1 MSVATDT
8 LAEIERARLISI
20 IRVDDARDELARALI
35 DGGVTVVELSLVSS
49 GALETLARWRSAFP
63 ELLVGAGTVLD
74 EGACE
79 RAVAAGAQFL
89 ISPGLE
95 PGVAAV
101 ARSAGIPYI
110 PGALTPTEVRSCLA
124 EGATLVKLFPAA
136 PLGSAYVSQLLG
148 PFPNLRLVPTG
159 GIDAANAPAFL
170 QAGAAAVAIG
180 ASLVGG
186 NSTYDD
192 VHAAARRLVSAIAAT
207 DKGEVRNAS

>member
-1 MSVATDT
+1 MSAAADP

-20 IRVDDARDELARALI
+20 VRVDDARDELARALL

-49 GALETLARWRSAFP
+49 GALETLSRWRAAFP

-74 EGACE
+74 ERACE

-95 PGVAAV
+95 PGVGAV

-136 PLGSAYVSQLLG
+136 PLGAGYLSQLLG
-148 PFPNLRLVPTG
+148 PFPKLRLVPTG
-159 GIDAANAPAFL
+159 GIDASNVRAFMD
-170 QAGAAAVAIG
+170 AGAAAVAIG
-180 ASLVGG
+180 ASLVGRD
-186 NSTYDD
+186 STYDG
-192 VHAAARRLVSAIAAT
+192 VYAAARRLVRAIAAT